1 MNDLEDNDGAIFFD
15 ANSIM
20 TNRDNDEA
28 GLNLFNSNGSLL
40 SLSVS
45 YGHLGA
51 YDLVEEPI
59 GRAVGISFN
68 PQVDMVLADG
78 MIKKIPLNTNGFF
91 PSRQYE
97 NDPIDDGVEADF
109 SISLGNDS
117 DSSLWGKEFHHG
129 METDQM
135 EEVPNVRP
143 EQGGGLPSAG
153 GGNLAVQ
160 EGMTVQGVNET
171 TRKIGGNDD
180 YEQEQEQQPQVS
192 SSSQQ
197 VGSHGSHVTSN
208 AARAAK

>member
-109 SISLGNDS
+109 SIS
-117 DSSLWGKEFHHG
+117 DSSLWGNEFHHG

-135 EEVPNVRP
+135 EEAPNVRA

-160 EGMTVQGVNET
+160 EGMTVQGFET

-180 YEQEQEQQPQVS
+180 YEQEQQPQVS

-197 VGSHGSHVTSN
+197 VGSHGSHLTSN